1 MAESSNWTHLH
12 AQVHRTLLQRQIL
25 PSNQRLLVAVSG
37 GQDSL
42 CLIKLL
48 LDLQPKWGWNLAI
61 AHCDHRW
68 RSDSQASA
76 NHVELLAKNW
86 GISYYLETASDISKT
101 EAAARQW
108 RYEALTEI
116 AIAHN
121 YPYIVTGHTASDR
134 AETLLYNLI
143 RGSGADGLSALT
155 WTRPL
160 LDSRL
165 PIADFRLGNSG
176 ENPNSQIS
184 ADFKL
189 ENQDENP
196 QSKIQ
201 NLKSKIGRL
210 GNSGE
215 NPNSQISVDFRL
227 ENQDENPQSKI
238 QNLKSKIGRLGNSGE
253 NPNSQISADFR
264 LENQDENSQSKIP
277 NLKSKIY
284 LVRPLLEITRSQTG
298 QFCQEQKLPIWED
311 STNQDLQ
318 YTRNRIRSELLPY
331 LETHFNPKAQQAL
344 AQTAELLRADVEYL
358 ELAASDLLQR
368 AMSPIADSLLVD
380 FQLPVKLNRPI
391 LREAP
396 LALQRRAM
404 RQLLQQILPS
414 APSFESVEKLTSL
427 IVAPNRS
434 QTDPFPGGAIGRV
447 EHPSII
453 LDIKF

>member
-1 MAESSNWTHLH
+1 MAESFNWTQLH
-12 AQVHRTLLQRQIL
+12 TQLHRTLLHRQIL

-42 CLIKLL
+42 CLIKIL

-76 NHVELLAKNW
+76 NHVENLAKNW
-86 GISYYLETASDISKT
+86 GISYYLQTASDIPKT

-108 RYEALTEI
+108 RYQALTEI

-121 YPYIVTGHTASDR
+121 SPYIVTGHTASDR

-155 WTRPL
+155 WMRPL
-160 LDSRL
+160 ADSGL
-165 PIADFRLGNSG
+165 PILDFRL
-176 ENPNSQIS
+176 ENL
-184 ADFKL
+184 DK
-189 ENQDENP
+189 NP
-196 QSKIQ
+196 QSKI
-201 NLKSKIGRL
+201 
-210 GNSGE
+210 
-215 NPNSQISVDFRL
+215 PNR
-227 ENQDENPQSKI
+227 
-238 QNLKSKIGRLGNSGE
+238 
-253 NPNSQISADFR
+253 
-264 LENQDENSQSKIP
+264 
-277 NLKSKIY
+277 KSKIY
-284 LVRPLLEITRSQTG
+284 LVRPLLDITRSQTG
-298 QFCQEQKLPIWED
+298 QFCQEQKLQIWED
-311 STNQDLQ
+311 STNQDFK
-318 YTRNRIRSELLPY
+318 YARNRIRSELVPY

-344 AQTAELLRADVEYL
+344 AKTAELLRADVEYL
-358 ELAASDLLQR
+358 ELAANDLLQR
-368 AMSPIADSLLVD
+368 AILPIGEGPQMN

-427 IVAPNRS
+427 IIAPNRS
-434 QTDPFPGGAIGRV
+434 QTDPFPGGAIARV
-447 EHPSII
+447 ENPSII
-453 LDIKF
+453 LEIKL

>member
-1 MAESSNWTHLH
+1 MAEFSNWTHLH
-12 AQVHRTLLQRQIL
+12 AQVHRTLLYRQIL

-61 AHCDHRW
+61 VHCDHRW
-68 RSDSQASA
+68 RSDSEASA
-76 NHVELLAKNW
+76 NHVEQLAKNW
-86 GISYYLETASDISKT
+86 GISYYLETASDIPKT

-108 RYEALTEI
+108 RYQALTEI

-160 LDSRL
+160 LDFRL
-165 PIADFRLGNSG
+165 PILDF
-176 ENPNSQIS
+176 
-184 ADFKL
+184 
-189 ENQDENP
+189 
-196 QSKIQ
+196 
-201 NLKSKIGRL
+201 
-210 GNSGE
+210 
-215 NPNSQISVDFRL
+215 
-227 ENQDENPQSKI
+227 
-238 QNLKSKIGRLGNSGE
+238 RLGNSGE

-264 LENQDENSQSKIP
+264 LENHDENPQSKIPNLKSKINGRLGNYGENPNSQISADFRLENQPENSQSKIP

-368 AMSPIADSLLVD
+368 AMSPIADNPQVN

-414 APSFESVEKLTSL
+414 APSFESVEKLTRL

-453 LDIKF
+453 LHIKF

>member
-12 AQVHRTLLQRQIL
+12 AQLHRTLLHRQIL
-25 PSNQRLLVAVSG
+25 PSHQRLLVAVSG

-48 LDLQPKWGWNLAI
+48 LDLQPKWGWNLGI

-68 RSDSQASA
+68 RSDSEASA
-76 NHVELLAKNW
+76 NHVEQLAKNW
-86 GISYYLETASDISKT
+86 GISYYLETASDIPKT

-108 RYEALTEI
+108 RYQALTEI

-160 LDSRL
+160 LDFRL
-165 PIADFRLGNSG
+165 PILDF
-176 ENPNSQIS
+176 
-184 ADFKL
+184 
-189 ENQDENP
+189 
-196 QSKIQ
+196 
-201 NLKSKIGRL
+201 
-210 GNSGE
+210 
-215 NPNSQISVDFRL
+215 
-227 ENQDENPQSKI
+227 
-238 QNLKSKIGRLGNSGE
+238 RLGNSGE

-264 LENQDENSQSKIP
+264 LENQDENSQSKIQ

-368 AMSPIADSLLVD
+368 AMSPIADNPQVN

-396 LALQRRAM
+396 LALQRRSM

-447 EHPSII
+447 ENPSII
-453 LDIKF
+453 LARQARIPTA

>member
-12 AQVHRTLLQRQIL
+12 AQLHRTLLHRQIL
-25 PSNQRLLVAVSG
+25 PSHQRLLVAVSG

-48 LDLQPKWGWNLAI
+48 LDLQPKWGWNLGI

-68 RSDSQASA
+68 RSDSEASA
-76 NHVELLAKNW
+76 NHVEQLAKNW
-86 GISYYLETASDISKT
+86 GISYYLETASDIPKT

-108 RYEALTEI
+108 RYQALTEI
-116 AIAHN
+116 AIAYN

-160 LDSRL
+160 LDFRL
-165 PIADFRLGNSG
+165 PILDFRLGNS
-176 ENPNSQIS
+176 
-184 ADFKL
+184 
-189 ENQDENP
+189 
-196 QSKIQ
+196 
-201 NLKSKIGRL
+201 R
-210 GNSGE
+210 
-215 NPNSQISVDFRL
+215 
-227 ENQDENPQSKI
+227 
-238 QNLKSKIGRLGNSGE
+238 E

-264 LENQDENSQSKIP
+264 LENQDENSQSKIQ

-368 AMSPIADSLLVD
+368 AMSPIADNLQVN
-380 FQLPVKLNRPI
+380 FQLPVKLNRRI

-396 LALQRRAM
+396 LALQRRSM

-427 IVAPNRS
+427 IFAPNRS

-447 EHPSII
+447 ENPSII
-453 LDIKF
+453 LARQARIPTT

>member
-12 AQVHRTLLQRQIL
+12 AQLHRTLLHRQIL

-61 AHCDHRW
+61 VHCDHRW
-68 RSDSQASA
+68 RSDSEASA
-76 NHVELLAKNW
+76 NHVEQLAKNW
-86 GISYYLETASDISKT
+86 GISYYLETASDIPKT

-108 RYEALTEI
+108 RYQALTEI

-155 WTRPL
+155 WRRPL
-160 LDSRL
+160 LDFQL
-165 PIADFRLGNSG
+165 PILDFRLGNSG
-176 ENPNSQIS
+176 ENPNSQIL
-184 ADFKL
+184 ADFK
-189 ENQDENP
+189 
-196 QSKIQ
+196 
-201 NLKSKIGRL
+201 
-210 GNSGE
+210 
-215 NPNSQISVDFRL
+215 
-227 ENQDENPQSKI
+227 
-238 QNLKSKIGRLGNSGE
+238 
-253 NPNSQISADFR
+253 
-264 LENQDENSQSKIP
+264 LENQDENSQSKIQ

-318 YTRNRIRSELLPY
+318 YSRNRIRSELLPY

-368 AMSPIADSLLVD
+368 AMSPIADSPQVN

-391 LREAP
+391 LREAA

-453 LDIKF
+453 LHIKF

>member
-12 AQVHRTLLQRQIL
+12 AQLHRTLLHRQIL
-25 PSNQRLLVAVSG
+25 PSHQRLLVAVSG

-48 LDLQPKWGWNLAI
+48 LDLQPKWGWNLGI

-68 RSDSQASA
+68 RSDSEASA
-76 NHVELLAKNW
+76 NHVEQLAKNW
-86 GISYYLETASDISKT
+86 GISYYLETASDIPKT

-108 RYEALTEI
+108 RYQALTEI

-160 LDSRL
+160 LDFRL
-165 PIADFRLGNSG
+165 PIADF
-176 ENPNSQIS
+176 
-184 ADFKL
+184 
-189 ENQDENP
+189 
-196 QSKIQ
+196 
-201 NLKSKIGRL
+201 
-210 GNSGE
+210 
-215 NPNSQISVDFRL
+215 
-227 ENQDENPQSKI
+227 
-238 QNLKSKIGRLGNSGE
+238 RLGNSGE

-264 LENQDENSQSKIP
+264 LENQDENSQSKIQ

-368 AMSPIADSLLVD
+368 AMSPIADNPQVN
-380 FQLPVKLNRPI
+380 FQLPVKLNRRI

-396 LALQRRAM
+396 LALQRRSM

-447 EHPSII
+447 ENPSII
-453 LDIKF
+453 LARQARIPTT

>member
-12 AQVHRTLLQRQIL
+12 AQLHRTLLQRQIL

-37 GQDSL
+37 GQDSV
-42 CLIKLL
+42 CLFKLL
-48 LDLQPKWGWNLAI
+48 LDLQPKWHWHLAI

-68 RSDSQASA
+68 RSDSEANA
-76 NHVELLAKNW
+76 NHVENIAKSW
-86 GISYYLETASDISKT
+86 GISYYLQTASDISKT
-101 EAAARQW
+101 EAAARHW
-108 RYEALTEI
+108 RYQALTEI

-143 RGSGADGLSALT
+143 RGSGADGLSALI

-160 LDSRL
+160 
-165 PIADFRLGNSG
+165 ADFRLPILDFRLRNAG
-176 ENPNSQIS
+176 ENPKSQIS
-184 ADFKL
+184 A
-189 ENQDENP
+189 N
-196 QSKIQ
+196 
-201 NLKSKIGRL
+201 
-210 GNSGE
+210 
-215 NPNSQISVDFRL
+215 FRL
-227 ENQDENPQSKI
+227 ENQDK
-238 QNLKSKIGRLGNSGE
+238 
-253 NPNSQISADFR
+253 
-264 LENQDENSQSKIP
+264 NSQSKIQ

-298 QFCQEQKLPIWED
+298 EFCQEQKLPIWED
-311 STNQDLQ
+311 ATNQDFK
-318 YTRNRIRSELLPY
+318 YARNRIRSELLPY

-368 AMSPIADSLLVD
+368 AMSPMEDSPQVN
-380 FQLPVKLNRPI
+380 FQLPVKLSRSC

-414 APSFESVEKLTSL
+414 APSFDSVEKLTSL
-427 IVAPNRS
+427 IAAPNRS
-434 QTDPFPGGAIGRV
+434 QTDPFPGGAIARV
-447 EHPSII
+447 ENPWIFI
-453 LDIKF
+453 NI

>member
-12 AQVHRTLLQRQIL
+12 AQVHRTLLYRQIL

-61 AHCDHRW
+61 VHCDHRW
-68 RSDSQASA
+68 RSDSEASA
-76 NHVELLAKNW
+76 NHVEQLAKNW
-86 GISYYLETASDISKT
+86 GISYYLETASDIPKT

-108 RYEALTEI
+108 RYQALTEI

-160 LDSRL
+160 LDFRL
-165 PIADFRLGNSG
+165 PILDFR
-176 ENPNSQIS
+176 
-184 ADFKL
+184 
-189 ENQDENP
+189 
-196 QSKIQ
+196 
-201 NLKSKIGRL
+201 
-210 GNSGE
+210 
-215 NPNSQISVDFRL
+215 V
-227 ENQDENPQSKI
+227 
-238 QNLKSKIGRLGNSGE
+238 GNSGE

-264 LENQDENSQSKIP
+264 LENQDENSQSKIQ

-358 ELAASDLLQR
+358 ELAASDLLER
-368 AMSPIADSLLVD
+368 AMSPIADSPQVN

-447 EHPSII
+447 EHASII
-453 LDIKF
+453 LYLKF

>member
-12 AQVHRTLLQRQIL
+12 AQLHRTLLHRQIL
-25 PSNQRLLVAVSG
+25 PSHQQLLVAVSG

-48 LDLQPKWGWNLAI
+48 LDLQPKWGWNLGI

-68 RSDSQASA
+68 RSDSEASA
-76 NHVELLAKNW
+76 NHVEQLAKNW
-86 GISYYLETASDISKT
+86 GISYYLETASDIPKT

-108 RYEALTEI
+108 RYQALTEI

-160 LDSRL
+160 LDFRL

-189 ENQDENP
+189 ENQDENS

-201 NLKSKIGRL
+201 
-210 GNSGE
+210 
-215 NPNSQISVDFRL
+215 
-227 ENQDENPQSKI
+227 
-238 QNLKSKIGRLGNSGE
+238 
-253 NPNSQISADFR
+253 
-264 LENQDENSQSKIP
+264 

-284 LVRPLLEITRSQTG
+284 LVRPLLEITRSHTG

-368 AMSPIADSLLVD
+368 AMSPIADNPQVN

-396 LALQRRAM
+396 LALQRRSM

>member
-12 AQVHRTLLQRQIL
+12 AQLHRTLLHRQIL
-25 PSNQRLLVAVSG
+25 PSHQRLLVAVSG

-48 LDLQPKWGWNLAI
+48 LDLQPKWGWNLGI

-68 RSDSQASA
+68 RSDSEASA
-76 NHVELLAKNW
+76 NHVEQLAKNW
-86 GISYYLETASDISKT
+86 GISYYLETASDIPKT

-108 RYEALTEI
+108 RYQALTEI

-121 YPYIVTGHTASDR
+121 YPYMVTGHTASDR

-160 LDSRL
+160 LDFQL
-165 PIADFRLGNSG
+165 PILDFRLGS
-176 ENPNSQIS
+176 
-184 ADFKL
+184 
-189 ENQDENP
+189 
-196 QSKIQ
+196 
-201 NLKSKIGRL
+201 
-210 GNSGE
+210 
-215 NPNSQISVDFRL
+215 
-227 ENQDENPQSKI
+227 
-238 QNLKSKIGRLGNSGE
+238 SGE

-264 LENQDENSQSKIP
+264 LENQDENSQSKIQ

-284 LVRPLLEITRSQTG
+284 LVRPLLEITRSHTG

-368 AMSPIADSLLVD
+368 AMSPIADNPQVN
-380 FQLPVKLNRPI
+380 FQLPVKLNRRI

-396 LALQRRAM
+396 LALQRRSM

-447 EHPSII
+447 ENPSII
-453 LDIKF
+453 LAIQARIPTT

>member
-12 AQVHRTLLQRQIL
+12 AQLHRTLLQRQIL
-25 PSNQRLLVAVSG
+25 PSHQPLLVAVSG

-48 LDLQPKWGWNLAI
+48 LDLQSKWGWSLAI

-68 RSDSQASA
+68 RSDSEASA
-76 NHVELLAKNW
+76 NHVEQLAQNW
-86 GISYYLETASDISKT
+86 GISYYLETASDIPKT
-101 EAAARQW
+101 EAAARLW
-108 RYEALTEI
+108 RYQALTEI
-116 AIAHN
+116 AIVHN

-165 PIADFRLGNSG
+165 PILDF
-176 ENPNSQIS
+176 
-184 ADFKL
+184 
-189 ENQDENP
+189 
-196 QSKIQ
+196 
-201 NLKSKIGRL
+201 
-210 GNSGE
+210 
-215 NPNSQISVDFRL
+215 
-227 ENQDENPQSKI
+227 
-238 QNLKSKIGRLGNSGE
+238 RLGNSGE

-264 LENQDENSQSKIP
+264 LENQNENSQSKIQ

-358 ELAASDLLQR
+358 ELAARDLLHR
-368 AMSPIADSLLVD
+368 AMSPIADNPQVN

-396 LALQRRAM
+396 LALQRRSM

>member
-12 AQVHRTLLQRQIL
+12 AQVHRTLLYRQIL

-48 LDLQPKWGWNLAI
+48 LDLQQKWGWNLAI
-61 AHCDHRW
+61 VHCDHRW
-68 RSDSQASA
+68 RSDSEASA
-76 NHVELLAKNW
+76 NHVEQLAKSW
-86 GISYYLETASDISKT
+86 GISYYLETASDIPKT

-108 RYEALTEI
+108 RYQALTEI
-116 AIAHN
+116 AIAHH

-160 LDSRL
+160 ADFGL
-165 PIADFRLGNSG
+165 PILDFRLGNSG

-189 ENQDENP
+189 ENQDENS

-201 NLKSKIGRL
+201 NRKY
-210 GNSGE
+210 
-215 NPNSQISVDFRL
+215 
-227 ENQDENPQSKI
+227 
-238 QNLKSKIGRLGNSGE
+238 
-253 NPNSQISADFR
+253 
-264 LENQDENSQSKIP
+264 
-277 NLKSKIY
+277 KIY

-311 STNQDLQ
+311 YTNQDLQ
-318 YTRNRIRSELLPY
+318 YSRNRIRSELLPY

>member
-12 AQVHRTLLQRQIL
+12 AQLHRTLLHRQIL
-25 PSNQRLLVAVSG
+25 PSHQRLLVAVSG

-48 LDLQPKWGWNLAI
+48 LDLQPKWGWNLGI

-68 RSDSQASA
+68 RSDSEASA
-76 NHVELLAKNW
+76 NHVEQLAKNW
-86 GISYYLETASDISKT
+86 GISYYVETASDIPKT

-108 RYEALTEI
+108 RYQALTEI

-160 LDSRL
+160 LDFRL
-165 PIADFRLGNSG
+165 PILDF
-176 ENPNSQIS
+176 
-184 ADFKL
+184 
-189 ENQDENP
+189 
-196 QSKIQ
+196 
-201 NLKSKIGRL
+201 
-210 GNSGE
+210 
-215 NPNSQISVDFRL
+215 
-227 ENQDENPQSKI
+227 
-238 QNLKSKIGRLGNSGE
+238 RLGNSGE

-264 LENQDENSQSKIP
+264 LENQDENSQSKIQ

-284 LVRPLLEITRSQTG
+284 LVRPLLEITRLQTG

-368 AMSPIADSLLVD
+368 AMSPIADNPQVN
-380 FQLPVKLNRPI
+380 FQLPVKLNRRI

-396 LALQRRAM
+396 LALQRRSM

-447 EHPSII
+447 ENPSII
-453 LDIKF
+453 LAKQARIPTT

>member
-1 MAESSNWTHLH
+1 MPESSNWTHLH
-12 AQVHRTLLQRQIL
+12 AQLHRTLLHRQIL

-42 CLIKLL
+42 CTLKLL

-68 RSDSQASA
+68 RSDSQSNA
-76 NHVELLAKNW
+76 NHVENLAKNW
-86 GISYYLETASDISKT
+86 GISYYLQTAGDIPKT

-108 RYEALTEI
+108 RYQALTEI
-116 AIAHN
+116 AIARN

-160 LDSRL
+160 ADVRL
-165 PIADFRLGNSG
+165 PILDFRLGDS
-176 ENPNSQIS
+176 E
-184 ADFKL
+184 
-189 ENQDENP
+189 
-196 QSKIQ
+196 
-201 NLKSKIGRL
+201 
-210 GNSGE
+210 
-215 NPNSQISVDFRL
+215 
-227 ENQDENPQSKI
+227 
-238 QNLKSKIGRLGNSGE
+238 E

-264 LENQDENSQSKIP
+264 SHNQNENPQSKIP
-277 NLKSKIY
+277 NPKSKIH

-311 STNQDLQ
+311 STNQDFK
-318 YTRNRIRSELLPY
+318 YARNRIRSQLLPY

-344 AQTAELLRADVEYL
+344 AQTAELLRADVEFL
-358 ELAASDLLQR
+358 ELAATDLLQR
-368 AMSPIADSLLVD
+368 AISPIADNEPVKI
-380 FQLPVKLNRPI
+380 QLPVKLNRQI

-404 RQLLQQILPS
+404 RQLLQQILPC
-414 APSFESVEKLTSL
+414 APSFDSVEKLTSL
-427 IVAPNRS
+427 TAAPNRS
-434 QTDPFPGGAIGRV
+434 QTDPFPGGAIARV
-447 EHPSII
+447 ENPWII

>member
-12 AQVHRTLLQRQIL
+12 AQLHRTLLHRQIL
-25 PSNQRLLVAVSG
+25 PSHQRLLVAVSG

-48 LDLQPKWGWNLAI
+48 LDLQPKWGWNLGI

-68 RSDSQASA
+68 RSDSEASA
-76 NHVELLAKNW
+76 NHVEQLAKNW
-86 GISYYLETASDISKT
+86 GISYYLETASDIPKT

-108 RYEALTEI
+108 RYQALTEI

-160 LDSRL
+160 LDFRL
-165 PIADFRLGNSG
+165 PILDF
-176 ENPNSQIS
+176 
-184 ADFKL
+184 
-189 ENQDENP
+189 
-196 QSKIQ
+196 
-201 NLKSKIGRL
+201 
-210 GNSGE
+210 
-215 NPNSQISVDFRL
+215 
-227 ENQDENPQSKI
+227 
-238 QNLKSKIGRLGNSGE
+238 RLGNSGE

-264 LENQDENSQSKIP
+264 LENQDENSRSKIQ

-284 LVRPLLEITRSQTG
+284 LVRPLLEITRAQTG

-368 AMSPIADSLLVD
+368 AMSPIADNRQVN
-380 FQLPVKLNRPI
+380 FQLPVKLNRRI

-396 LALQRRAM
+396 LALQRRSM

-427 IVAPNRS
+427 IFAPNRS

-447 EHPSII
+447 ENPSII
-453 LDIKF
+453 LARQARIPTT

>member
-1 MAESSNWTHLH
+1 
-12 AQVHRTLLQRQIL
+12 
-25 PSNQRLLVAVSG
+25 
-37 GQDSL
+37 
-42 CLIKLL
+42 
-48 LDLQPKWGWNLAI
+48 
-61 AHCDHRW
+61 
-68 RSDSQASA
+68 
-76 NHVELLAKNW
+76 
-86 GISYYLETASDISKT
+86 LETASDIPKT
-101 EAAARQW
+101 EAGARQW
-108 RYEALTEI
+108 RYQALTEI

-160 LDSRL
+160 LDFRL
-165 PIADFRLGNSG
+165 PILDF
-176 ENPNSQIS
+176 
-184 ADFKL
+184 
-189 ENQDENP
+189 
-196 QSKIQ
+196 
-201 NLKSKIGRL
+201 
-210 GNSGE
+210 
-215 NPNSQISVDFRL
+215 
-227 ENQDENPQSKI
+227 
-238 QNLKSKIGRLGNSGE
+238 RLGNSGE

-264 LENQDENSQSKIP
+264 LENQDENSQSKIQ

-368 AMSPIADSLLVD
+368 AMSPIADNPQVN

-396 LALQRRAM
+396 LALQRRSM

-414 APSFESVEKLTSL
+414 APSFESVEKLTNL

-447 EHPSII
+447 ENPSII
-453 LDIKF
+453 LARQGGIATT

>member
-12 AQVHRTLLQRQIL
+12 AQVHRTLLYRQIL

-61 AHCDHRW
+61 VHCDHRW

-76 NHVELLAKNW
+76 NHVEQLARNW
-86 GISYYLETASDISKT
+86 GISYYLETASDIPKT
-101 EAAARQW
+101 EAAARKW
-108 RYEALTEI
+108 RYQALTEI

-160 LDSRL
+160 LDFRL
-165 PIADFRLGNSG
+165 PILDFRLGNSA

-189 ENQDENP
+189 ENQDENS

-201 NLKSKIGRL
+201 
-210 GNSGE
+210 
-215 NPNSQISVDFRL
+215 
-227 ENQDENPQSKI
+227 
-238 QNLKSKIGRLGNSGE
+238 
-253 NPNSQISADFR
+253 
-264 LENQDENSQSKIP
+264 

-284 LVRPLLEITRSQTG
+284 LVRPLLEITRLQTG
-298 QFCQEQKLPIWED
+298 QFCQEQELPIWED

-358 ELAASDLLQR
+358 ELAASDLLER
-368 AMSPIADSLLVD
+368 AMSPIADSPQAN
-380 FQLPVKLNRPI
+380 FQLPVKLNRRI
-391 LREAP
+391 LREAS

>member
-12 AQVHRTLLQRQIL
+12 AQVHRTLLYRQIL
-25 PSNQRLLVAVSG
+25 PSTQRLLVAVSG

-48 LDLQPKWGWNLAI
+48 LDLQPKWEWDLAI
-61 AHCDHRW
+61 VHCDHRW

-76 NHVELLAKNW
+76 NHVEQLAKNW
-86 GISYYLETASDISKT
+86 GISYYLETASDIPKT
-101 EAAARQW
+101 EAAARKW
-108 RYEALTEI
+108 RYQALTEI

-121 YPYIVTGHTASDR
+121 YPYVVTGHTASDR

-160 LDSRL
+160 LDFRL
-165 PIADFRLGNSG
+165 PILDF
-176 ENPNSQIS
+176 
-184 ADFKL
+184 
-189 ENQDENP
+189 
-196 QSKIQ
+196 
-201 NLKSKIGRL
+201 
-210 GNSGE
+210 
-215 NPNSQISVDFRL
+215 
-227 ENQDENPQSKI
+227 
-238 QNLKSKIGRLGNSGE
+238 RLGNSGE

-264 LENQDENSQSKIP
+264 LENQDENSKSKIQ
-277 NLKSKIY
+277 NLRSKIY
-284 LVRPLLEITRSQTG
+284 LVRPLLEITRLQTG
-298 QFCQEQKLPIWED
+298 QFCQEQELPIWED

-368 AMSPIADSLLVD
+368 AMSPIADRPQVN
-380 FQLPVKLNRPI
+380 FQLPLKLNRPI

-396 LALQRRAM
+396 LTLQRRAM

>member
-12 AQVHRTLLQRQIL
+12 AQLHRTLLHRQIL
-25 PSNQRLLVAVSG
+25 PSHQRLLVAVSG

-48 LDLQPKWGWNLAI
+48 LDLQPKWGWNLGI

-68 RSDSQASA
+68 RSDSEASA
-76 NHVELLAKNW
+76 NHVEQLAKNW
-86 GISYYLETASDISKT
+86 GISYYLETASDIPKT

-108 RYEALTEI
+108 RYQALTEI

-160 LDSRL
+160 LDFRL
-165 PIADFRLGNSG
+165 PILDFRLGNSG

-184 ADFKL
+184 ADFR
-189 ENQDENP
+189 
-196 QSKIQ
+196 
-201 NLKSKIGRL
+201 LK
-210 GNSGE
+210 
-215 NPNSQISVDFRL
+215 
-227 ENQDENPQSKI
+227 
-238 QNLKSKIGRLGNSGE
+238 
-253 NPNSQISADFR
+253 
-264 LENQDENSQSKIP
+264 NQDENSQSKIQ

-318 YTRNRIRSELLPY
+318 YRRNRIRSELLPY

-368 AMSPIADSLLVD
+368 AMSPIADNLPVN

-396 LALQRRAM
+396 LALQRRSM

-447 EHPSII
+447 ENPSII
-453 LDIKF
+453 LARQGGIPTT

>member
-1 MAESSNWTHLH
+1 MYLLTIMPASSNWTHLH
-12 AQVHRTLLQRQIL
+12 AQLHRTLLQRQIL

-42 CLIKLL
+42 CTLKLL
-48 LDLQPKWGWNLAI
+48 LDLQPKWGWKLAI

-68 RSDSQASA
+68 RSDSQSNA
-76 NHVELLAKNW
+76 NHVENLAKNW
-86 GISYYLETASDISKT
+86 GISYYLQTASDIPKT

-108 RYEALTEI
+108 RYQALTEI

-160 LDSRL
+160 
-165 PIADFRLGNSG
+165 ADLRSDNL
-176 ENPNSQIS
+176 
-184 ADFKL
+184 
-189 ENQDENP
+189 DENP
-196 QSKIQ
+196 QST
-201 NLKSKIGRL
+201 
-210 GNSGE
+210 
-215 NPNSQISVDFRL
+215 
-227 ENQDENPQSKI
+227 
-238 QNLKSKIGRLGNSGE
+238 
-253 NPNSQISADFR
+253 
-264 LENQDENSQSKIP
+264 
-277 NLKSKIY
+277 IY

-298 QFCQEQKLPIWED
+298 QFCQQQKLPIWED
-311 STNQDLQ
+311 STNQDLK
-318 YTRNRIRSELLPY
+318 YARNRIRSQLLPY

-358 ELAASDLLQR
+358 ELAANELLQR
-368 AMSPIADSLLVD
+368 AISPIPDSQQVKI
-380 FQLPVKLNRPI
+380 QLPVKLNRQI

-404 RQLLQQILPS
+404 RQLLQQILS
-414 APSFESVEKLTSL
+414 CAPSFDSVEKLTSL

-434 QTDPFPGGAIGRV
+434 QTDPFPGGAIARV
-447 EHPSII
+447 ENPWIAI
-453 LDIKF
+453 EL